1 MPKLKPGDQAP
12 DVTLVSVDNEEV
24 RLSQLWEQG
33 LTALTF
39 CRGDF
44 CPSCNRYLHS
54 LQERS
59 DEFHSVGLQVVA
71 VSADQPS
78 VEQKTV
84 QSHGL
89 TFTVLSDPAH
99 AAIDAY
105 DVVYNEQGGHA
116 QPAVF
121 IIDTSGRVLYEA
133 ITSGPVGRPSVDDL
147 LMISRGI
154 KQRQATATPA

>member
-12 DVTLVSVDNEEV
+12 DVTLLSVDNEEV
-24 RLSQLWEQG
+24 RLSDLWEQD
-33 LTALTF
+33 LTALVF
-39 CRGDF
+39 YRGDF
-44 CPSCNRYLHS
+44 CPACNRYLHS

-59 DEFHSVGLQVVA
+59 DEFRSAGLQVVA

-84 QSHGL
+84 QAHGL
-89 TFTVLSDPAH
+89 NFAVLSDSTH
-99 AAIDAY
+99 AAIEAY
-105 DVVYNEQGGHA
+105 DVVYNEQAGYA

-133 ITSGPVGRPSVDDL
+133 ITSGPIGRPSPDDL
-147 LMISRGI
+147 LMIARGI
-154 KQRQATATPA
+154 KQNQVAAKA